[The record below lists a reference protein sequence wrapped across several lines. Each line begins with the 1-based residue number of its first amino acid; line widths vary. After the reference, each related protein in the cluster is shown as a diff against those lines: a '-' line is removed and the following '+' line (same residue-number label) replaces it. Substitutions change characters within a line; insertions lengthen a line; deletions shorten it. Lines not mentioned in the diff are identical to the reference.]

1 MLKKSISHLDEA
13 AELEFGAAGVISLFN
28 PCFVP
33 CSFPVRSLLRIR
45 SVPEEKP
52 ENADG
57 IDVLYALVGQSV
69 GIFPV
74 FFPVNGNFRQ
84 RRVRS

>member
-1 MLKKSISHLDEA
+1 DEA

-28 PCFVP
+28 PCFAP
-33 CSFPVRSLLRIR
+33 CSFPVRSLLQIGSFR
-45 SVPEEKP
+45 EEKP

-57 IDVLYALVGQSV
+57 IEVLYALVGHSV

-84 RRVRS
+84 RQVH